1 MNNAKEID
9 FPRDLDI
16 KCLRIVSPIFNN
28 GIIALNGLY
37 HDLSNIEDKNKFP
50 LQNKMVNFSIP
61 INDGINIGNAFTL
74 SSKFGKVLSTEEL
87 EALLIF
93 INKSNNDIELKDIKI
108 NVSTELK
115 DNNNKL
121 ELKKFSCNTPSNK
134 IILKG
139 LTSISFK
146 LKFIIDSIAKYLI
159 DITMICQSKN
169 YDNIYRKEIS
179 SQQPIRNS
187 TDKYKIID
195 GKVELNFSKRL
206 TFETLFPVKT
216 TERFF
221 NNQMKEC
228 FIEETIINQ
237 SNRTLI
243 LFDMKLSCQSKP
255 NEFFELING
264 ENLTNIIIE
273 PSIELNVI
281 FKITD
286 PNIFLNEKYFILQI
300 NWGNLFDINPKK
312 FIKNIENGIDVY
324 NSNFTLNIVD
334 TPGKNILENQ
344 SFKVI
349 FSLNKKSK
357 INLVIFVEIES
368 LKDNEK
374 SNDREIE
381 IIDIVDKKIE
391 LTKDNPL
398 NTFCLICKSD
408 VLGNVTLPKIKLTVF
423 DSSNNEQ
430 LDIYAYEKLLTFNC
444 VTDMN
449 LS

>member
-9 FPRDLDI
+9 FPKDIDI

-28 GIIALNGLY
+28 GIIPLSGLY
-37 HDLSNIEDKNKFP
+37 NDLSNIEDKNTFP
-50 LQNKMVNFSIP
+50 LENKMVNFSIP

-243 LFDMKLSCQSKP
+243 LFDMKLCCQSKP

-273 PSIELNVI
+273 PSI
-281 FKITD
+281 
-286 PNIFLNEKYFILQI
+286 
-300 NWGNLFDINPKK
+300 
-312 FIKNIENGIDVY
+312 
-324 NSNFTLNIVD
+324 
-334 TPGKNILENQ
+334 
-344 SFKVI
+344 
-349 FSLNKKSK
+349 
-357 INLVIFVEIES
+357 
-368 LKDNEK
+368 
-374 SNDREIE
+374 
-381 IIDIVDKKIE
+381 
-391 LTKDNPL
+391 
-398 NTFCLICKSD
+398 
-408 VLGNVTLPKIKLTVF
+408 
-423 DSSNNEQ
+423 
-430 LDIYAYEKLLTFNC
+430 
-444 VTDMN
+444 
-449 LS
+449 

>member
-9 FPRDLDI
+9 FPKDIDI

-28 GIIALNGLY
+28 GIIPLSGLY
-37 HDLSNIEDKNKFP
+37 NDLSNIEDKNTFP
-50 LQNKMVNFSIP
+50 LENKMVNFSIP

-87 EALLIF
+87 EAILIF
-93 INKSNNDIELKDIKI
+93 INKSNNEVELNDIKI
-108 NVSTELK
+108 SVSTELK
-115 DNNNKL
+115 DNNNKP
-121 ELKKFSCNTPSNK
+121 ELKKFSCNIPSDK

-146 LKFIIDSIAKYLI
+146 LKFTIDSIAKYLI
-159 DITMICQSKN
+159 DIIMKCQSKN

-179 SQQPIRNS
+179 SQHPIRHS

-195 GKVELNFSKRL
+195 GKVELNLTKRL
-206 TFETLFPVKT
+206 TFETLFPIKT
-216 TERFF
+216 TEKFF

-243 LFDMKLSCQSKP
+243 LFDMKLSCQSQQ
-255 NEFFELING
+255 NEYFELINE
-264 ENLTNIIIE
+264 ENLKNIIIE
-273 PSIELNVI
+273 PNIELNVI
-281 FKITD
+281 FKISN

-324 NSNFTLNIVD
+324 NSNFTLNIVE
-334 TPGKNILENQ
+334 TPEKNILENQ

-357 INLVIFVEIES
+357 KNLVIFVEIES

-391 LTKDNPL
+391 LTNDNPL

-408 VLGNVTLPKIKLTVF
+408 VLGNVTLPKIKLTIF
-423 DSSNNEQ
+423 DSHNNEQ
-430 LDIYAYEKLLTFNC
+430 LDIYSYEKLLTFNC
-444 VTDMN
+444 VSEIN
-449 LS
+449 

>member
-243 LFDMKLSCQSKP
+243 LFDMKLSCQSQQ
-255 NEFFELING
+255 NEYFELINE
-264 ENLTNIIIE
+264 ENLKNIIIE
-273 PSIELNVI
+273 PNIELNVI
-281 FKITD
+281 FKISN

>member
-1 MNNAKEID
+1 MTKNAKEID
-9 FPRDLDI
+9 FPKDIDI
-16 KCLRIVSPIFNN
+16 KCLRIVPPIFNN
-28 GIIALNGLY
+28 GNIPLSGLY
-37 HDLSNIEDKNKFP
+37 NDLSNIEDKNTFP
-50 LQNKMVNFSIP
+50 LENKMVNFSIP

-243 LFDMKLSCQSKP
+243 LFDMKLSCQSQQ
-255 NEFFELING
+255 NEYFELINE
-264 ENLTNIIIE
+264 ENLKNIIIE
-273 PSIELNVI
+273 PNIELNVI
-281 FKITD
+281 FKISN

-324 NSNFTLNIVD
+324 NSNFTLNIVE
-334 TPGKNILENQ
+334 TPEKNILENQ

-357 INLVIFVEIES
+357 KNLIIFVEIES

-391 LTKDNPL
+391 LTNDKPL

-408 VLGNVTLPKIKLTVF
+408 VLGNVTLPKIKLTIF
-423 DSSNNEQ
+423 DSNNNEQ
-430 LDIYAYEKLLTFNC
+430 LDNYSYEKLLTFNC
-444 VTDMN
+444 VSEIN
-449 LS
+449 

>member
-87 EALLIF
+87 EAILIF
-93 INKSNNDIELKDIKI
+93 INKSNNEVELKDVKI

-115 DNNNKL
+115 GNKL
-121 ELKKFSCNTPSNK
+121 ELKKFSCNIPSGK

-146 LKFIIDSIAKYLI
+146 LKFTIDSIAKYLI

-187 TDKYKIID
+187 TDKYKITD
-195 GKVELNFSKRL
+195 GKVELNLSKRL

-216 TERFF
+216 TEKFF

-228 FIEETIINQ
+228 LIEETIINQ

-264 ENLTNIIIE
+264 ENLTNVIIE
-273 PSIELNVI
+273 PNIELNVI

-286 PNIFLNEKYFILQI
+286 PNIFLDEKYFILQI

-357 INLVIFVEIES
+357 QNLVIFVEIES

-391 LTKDNPL
+391 LTNDNPL

-408 VLGNVTLPKIKLTVF
+408 VLGNVTLPKIKLTIF
-423 DSSNNEQ
+423 DSSNNEK

-444 VTDMN
+444 VSEMN

>member
-1 MNNAKEID
+1 MTKNAKEID
-9 FPRDLDI
+9 FPKDIDI
-16 KCLRIVSPIFNN
+16 KCLRIVPPIFNN
-28 GIIALNGLY
+28 GNIPLSGLY
-37 HDLSNIEDKNKFP
+37 NDLSNLEDKNTFP
-50 LQNKMVNFSIP
+50 LQNKMTNFSIP

-93 INKSNNDIELKDIKI
+93 INKSNDEVELKDIKI
-108 NVSTELK
+108 SVSTELK
-115 DNNNKL
+115 GNNKP
-121 ELKKFSCNTPSNK
+121 EIKKISCNIPSGK
-134 IILKG
+134 ISLKG

-146 LKFIIDSIAKYLI
+146 LKFSIDSIAKYLI
-159 DITMICQSKN
+159 DIIMKCQSKN

-179 SQQPIRNS
+179 SQHPIRNS

-195 GKVELNFSKRL
+195 GKVELNLTKRL
-206 TFETLFPVKT
+206 TFETLFPIKT
-216 TERFF
+216 TEKFF

-243 LFDMKLSCQSKP
+243 LFDMKLSCQSQQ
-255 NEFFELING
+255 NEYFELINE
-264 ENLTNIIIE
+264 ENLKNIIIE
-273 PSIELNVI
+273 PNIELNVI
-281 FKITD
+281 FKISN

-324 NSNFTLNIVD
+324 NSNFTLNIVE
-334 TPGKNILENQ
+334 TPEKNILENQ

-357 INLVIFVEIES
+357 KNLVIFVEIES

-391 LTKDNPL
+391 LTNDNPL

-408 VLGNVTLPKIKLTVF
+408 VLGNVTLPKIKLTIF
-423 DSSNNEQ
+423 DSNNNEQ
-430 LDIYAYEKLLTFNC
+430 LDNYSYEKLLTFNC
-444 VTDMN
+444 VSDIN

>member
-444 VTDMN
+444 VSDIN

>member
-391 LTKDNPL
+391 LTNDKPL

-449 LS
+449 IS

>member
-9 FPRDLDI
+9 FPRDIDI

-146 LKFIIDSIAKYLI
+146 LKFTIDSIAKYLI

-357 INLVIFVEIES
+357 INLVIFVEIVS

>member
-28 GIIALNGLY
+28 GIIPLSGLY
-37 HDLSNIEDKNKFP
+37 NDLSNIEDKNTFP
-50 LQNKMVNFSIP
+50 LENKMVNFSIP
-61 INDGINIGNAFTL
+61 INNGINIGNAFTL

-243 LFDMKLSCQSKP
+243 LFDMKLFCQSQQS
-255 NEFFELING
+255 ECFELINE

-273 PSIELNVI
+273 PNIELNVI
-281 FKITD
+281 FKISN

-312 FIKNIENGIDVY
+312 FIKNIENGIEVY

-334 TPGKNILENQ
+334 TPEKNILENQ

-357 INLVIFVEIES
+357 KNLVIFVEIES

-408 VLGNVTLPKIKLTVF
+408 VLGNVTLPKIKLTIF
-423 DSSNNEQ
+423 DSHNNEQ
-430 LDIYAYEKLLTFNC
+430 LDIYSYEKLLTFNC
-444 VTDMN
+444 VSEIN
-449 LS
+449 